1 MCSVELQL
9 YLCLVICSHWKE
21 LGIDVERSE
30 VKVVVEVQELIGRQ
44 YVLNKHG
51 PRGSLTVIKQWSH
64 STTYHPLQTVRVE
77 NIATHT
83 RKCQEDI
90 STLEQLFRNGDQCFL
105 LVPDKYGEQAEVRQE
120 H

>member
-1 MCSVELQL
+1 MESSQVQ
-9 YLCLVICSHWKE
+9 
-21 LGIDVERSE
+21 
-30 VKVVVEVQELIGRQ
+30 VVVEVQKLIGRQ

-64 STTYHPLQTVRVE
+64 SSTYYPLQTIVRVE
-77 NIATHT
+77 NIMTHT
-83 RKCQEDI
+83 PKCQEAI
-90 STLEQLFRNGDQCFL
+90 STLHLEQLFHNGDQCFL

>member
-64 STTYHPLQTVRVE
+64 SSTYHPLQTIVTRVRD
-77 NIATHT
+77 ITT
-83 RKCQEDI
+83 I
-90 STLEQLFRNGDQCFL
+90 STLEQLFYNGDQCFL
-105 LVPDKYGEQAEVRQE
+105 LVPGKYGEQAEVRQVLE
-120 H
+120 P